1 MTFSYEIYISEI
13 KNQILPP
20 EEEARLIKVYLN
32 REQNWEEAQD
42 LVIKSNLMYV
52 VKTAF
57 SFTNDPCKISD
68 LISEGNVALLYSL
81 DKFNPDLGVKLITY
95 ANLEIKGRMIKYLI
109 NCNHFSAFK
118 LSRPTRNLSLKI
130 KSFYDEYIFKH
141 GVAPSKDIIKRRFD
155 VDDYNA
161 GLYLEMASIKTVSIN
176 QDFLTE
182 DGDKQK
188 RDIED
193 DQIITPDQET
203 NIKDL
208 SRIVLKIISDLPLR
222 ERTVITRRFGLNGEE
237 ESDLLQIGLQFGLT
251 KERIRQIESSVLKT
265 IRKEMEKL
273 KLKTS
278 YGD

>member
-20 EEEARLIKVYLN
+20 EEEVRLIKVYKN
-32 REQNWEEAQD
+32 RENNWEEAQD
-42 LVIKSNLMYV
+42 LVIKSNLMFV

-68 LISEGNVALLYSL
+68 LISEGNVALLYAL

-95 ANLEIKGRMIKYLI
+95 ASMEIRGRMLRHLI
-109 NCNHFSAFK
+109 SSNHFSAFK
-118 LSRPTRNLSLKI
+118 LSKPTRDLSIKI
-130 KSFYDEYIFKH
+130 KSFCDEYSFKH
-141 GVAPSKDIIKRRFD
+141 GTSPSKEIIKKEFG
-155 VDDYNA
+155 VDDHNA
-161 GLYLEMASIKTVSIN
+161 SLYLEMASVKTLSVN
-176 QDFLTE
+176 QEFQTE
-182 DGDKQK
+182 DGSNKPEIK
-188 RDIED
+188 D
-193 DQIITPDQET
+193 DQVITPDEET
-203 NIKDL
+203 NTKDL
-208 SRIVLKIISDLPLR
+208 SKIILKIIANLPLR

-273 KLKTS
+273 KLTKAN
-278 YGD
+278 GE

>member
-1 MTFSYEIYISEI
+1 
-13 KNQILPP
+13 
-20 EEEARLIKVYLN
+20 
-32 REQNWEEAQD
+32 
-42 LVIKSNLMYV
+42 
-52 VKTAF
+52 
-57 SFTNDPCKISD
+57 
-68 LISEGNVALLYSL
+68 
-81 DKFNPDLGVKLITY
+81 
-95 ANLEIKGRMIKYLI
+95 
-109 NCNHFSAFK
+109 
-118 LSRPTRNLSLKI
+118 
-130 KSFYDEYIFKH
+130 
-141 GVAPSKDIIKRRFD
+141 IKRQFD

-222 ERTVITRRFGLNGEE
+222 ERTVITKRFGLNGEE

-278 YGD
+278 HGD